1 MKIGNWFKGF
11 EKGLERPSP
20 EQRSVF
26 LSECRKHCVN
36 GGTLSVYQKLH
47 ERAQDDMDTFLLLI
61 GKNRNVLAFHLI
73 CRTFA

>member
-26 LSECRKHCVN
+26 LSECRKHRQCV
-36 GGTLSVYQKLH
+36 QKN
-47 ERAQDDMDTFLLLI
+47 EEKGENRACAF
-61 GKNRNVLAFHLI
+61 RYSRRAVSAVLRGA
-73 CRTFA
+73 